1 MDSSKH
7 GAKKCGLSAINNL
20 LGTAVWTDDAA
31 KAAIASARRRNNMQE
46 PQQKD
51 GHTIEE
57 VQVLSGGEYLK
68 TEHIVHQ
75 RITVPHI
82 GLLILYKKH
91 WTCAVF
97 QHKSYMYLD
106 SRNNECLN
114 VSIGE
119 MITYVQAV
127 QAVRGAA
134 GCVLYVHDATT
145 ATERAAAV
153 ATKRAAATGVAAKRK
168 YSKGNNAS
176 GSGGGGGGAA
186 SATTAAPAAKRKTS
200 AAAAAKKQAVATKKK
215 LETIGQYQLMGTTGR
230 QSTRDLFARRGVP
243 IPPELEEHNYTVD
256 MVHDFVDDFDG
267 ERVDVGNEVDDLD
280 GERVDVGNEVDGA
293 FGFPEPALDD
303 EELVL
308 PYDSEVGA
316 FGSDNEMSGSDND
329 DNDVFGSDPKLGG
342 GYGRVHV
349 AANAGAAHVK
359 GRFAGRS
366 RRISRGAGLKRG
378 AQRQA
383 SARKPGGQERT
394 KRQTSP
400 RKPGAQ
406 GRTKGQASPRKPG
419 AQGRTKGQ
427 ASPRKP
433 GAQGRT
439 KGQASPRKPRA
450 QGRSKGQPAPQGRY
464 SGRTTGQ
471 PSRRRGYAEG
481 RSRRRSG
488 P

>member
-1 MDSSKH
+1 M
-7 GAKKCGLSAINNL
+7 
-20 LGTAVWTDDAA
+20 
-31 KAAIASARRRNNMQE
+31 
-46 PQQKD
+46 
-51 GHTIEE
+51 
-57 VQVLSGGEYLK
+57 LSGGEYLK

-106 SRNNECLN
+106 SRNNDCLK
-114 VSIGE
+114 VSIDE

-186 SATTAAPAAKRKTS
+186 SATTAAPAAKRQTS
-200 AAAAAKKQAVATKKK
+200 AAAAAVAAKKRADEEKDMIAAYRTAGPRARENARIWFRKNNN
-215 LETIGQYQLMGTTGR
+215 TI
-230 QSTRDLFARRGVP
+230 
-243 IPPELEEHNYTVD
+243 PEPLKEHNYTEHVA
-256 MVHDFVDDFDG
+256 
-267 ERVDVGNEVDDLD
+267 
-280 GERVDVGNEVDGA
+280 VGNEVDGE
-293 FGFPEPALDD
+293 FGFLDPAWGV

-308 PYDSEVGA
+308 PYDSDNDEVDA
-316 FGSDNEMSGSDND
+316 FGSDNVMFGS

-433 GAQGRT
+433 
-439 KGQASPRKPRA
+439 RA

-464 SGRTTGQ
+464 SGRTKGQ